1 MKINIPAQIINKED
15 KIFANRLTEGDM
27 MESGVSIRCLKTDS
41 LFGNKEQGK
50 KKNMKIIKF
59 IVRY

>member
-27 MESGVSIRCLKTDS
+27 MESGVSIRCMKVNS

-50 KKNMKIIKF
+50 
-59 IVRY
+59 